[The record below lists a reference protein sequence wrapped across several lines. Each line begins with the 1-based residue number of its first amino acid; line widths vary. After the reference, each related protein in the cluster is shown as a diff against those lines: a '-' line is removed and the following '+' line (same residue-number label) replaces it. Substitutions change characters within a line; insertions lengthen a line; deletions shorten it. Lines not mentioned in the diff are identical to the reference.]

1 MSWRAKYDHYREPQW
16 NYEVFETTT
25 FALIL
30 MDFGDVFKERQ
41 KWSMVDEVKCI
52 TTRWDYHENF
62 GGKWTNNQH

>member
-1 MSWRAKYDHYREPQW
+1 
-16 NYEVFETTT
+16 
-25 FALIL
+25 LIL